1 MLLLQVISVSDCQK
15 CLQLNSTGWGLKT
28 KCEQKQAS
36 AELKYKKSLAT
47 QNRQKV
53 NHEKWS
59 ENTLYPEH
67 IGEQVKIQMFG
78 KSPLQNLD

>member
-47 QNRQKV
+47 QNKKV

-59 ENTLYPEH
+59 ENTFCPEY

>member
-47 QNRQKV
+47 QNRHKKLTMKNGQKI
-53 NHEKWS
+53 
-59 ENTLYPEH
+59 LY
-67 IGEQVKIQMFG
+67 IQ
-78 KSPLQNLD
+78 KKLESK